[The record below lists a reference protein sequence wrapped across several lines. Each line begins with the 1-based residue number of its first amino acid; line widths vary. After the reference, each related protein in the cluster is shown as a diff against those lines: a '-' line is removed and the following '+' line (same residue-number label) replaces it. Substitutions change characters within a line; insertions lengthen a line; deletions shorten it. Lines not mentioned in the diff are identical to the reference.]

1 MFATISRGRD
11 KDGTEDGSQKG
22 SQVSPSKRIT
32 SRDQASK
39 SVGRIPWHQEP
50 KKDVISC
57 EKPRGGAN
65 NLRSVDIRMGKP
77 GREKVCHYNMN
88 P

>member
-1 MFATISRGRD
+1 MKDSDNFKKGRD
-11 KDGTEDGSQKG
+11 KRTGRFGSF
-22 SQVSPSKRIT
+22 SQQENHFE
-32 SRDQASK
+32 DQARK
-39 SVGRIPWHQEP
+39 SVGRMPWHQEP

-65 NLRSVDIRMGKP
+65 NLRSADIRMGKP